1 MRFRRAG
8 AIGTGSFAWNEKIL
22 DAQLGAGSTAGTWY
36 TKGMGDYSN
45 GATRMAEEC
54 SHSDR
59 RDRTLDVL
67 EKIAQAHAVRS
78 RARSALVCG
87 AVAMDIIE
95 RYVSRLKME
104 AAREGQSRG
113 RLENKLFREVEK
125 RWSIDHR
132 SKKQARRLALARQ
145 KIWGNLSAL
154 ADIGKGYAIG
164 SEEMEALATAAFALV
179 RVALEDRPLL
189 VYCRARAD
197 MGKPL
202 TSRQRKHL
210 QSLGISI

>member
-1 MRFRRAG
+1 MEVTLTEKHG
-8 AIGTGSFAWNEKIL
+8 AADI
-22 DAQLGAGSTAGTWY
+22 
-36 TKGMGDYSN
+36 
-45 GATRMAEEC
+45 TREDT
-54 SHSDR
+54 HSDR
-59 RDRTLDVL
+59 RGRTLDVL

-95 RYVSRLKME
+95 RYMSRLKME
-104 AAREGQSRG
+104 AACKGQSRG
-113 RLENKLFREVEK
+113 RLENTLFRGVEQ

-132 SKKQARRLALARQ
+132 SKKQAERLALARQ
-145 KIWGNLSAL
+145 KIRGNLSEL
-154 ADIGKGYAIG
+154 ADIGKGYANG
-164 SEEMEALATAAFALV
+164 SEEMEALAMAAFALV

-189 VYCRARAD
+189 VYCRARAS

-210 QSLGISI
+210 QSLGIEPG

>member
-1 MRFRRAG
+1 MEVTLTEKHG
-8 AIGTGSFAWNEKIL
+8 AADITEE
-22 DAQLGAGSTAGTWY
+22 Y
-36 TKGMGDYSN
+36 TL
-45 GATRMAEEC
+45 
-54 SHSDR
+54 SDR
-59 RDRTLDVL
+59 RGRTVDVL
-67 EKIAQAHAVRS
+67 EKIAQAHAVRT

-95 RYVSRLKME
+95 RYMSRLKME
-104 AAREGQSRG
+104 AARESQNRG
-113 RLENKLFREVEK
+113 RLEKKLFREVEK

-132 SKKQARRLALARQ
+132 SKKQAKRLALARQ
-145 KIWGNLSAL
+145 KIRGNLSAL

-164 SEEMEALATAAFALV
+164 SEEMEALAMAAFALV

-189 VYCRARAD
+189 VYCRVRAD

-210 QSLGISI
+210 QSLGIEPE